1 MNQTVIFYPVMALVA
16 LTFFVGFNML
26 RSRFS
31 AVKNGQVSIKYFQL
45 NRDGIPDKMQ
55 RLSDKYDNLLSMP
68 ILFYL
73 VTLMVFVVHVVDVVD
88 EWYLVLAWLYVGVRF
103 IHSYIHCVYNN
114 VIHRVYAFVLSVVM
128 LIVIWLRLF
137 FHLITNVVL

>member
-1 MNQTVIFYPVMALVA
+1 MNQAVIFFPVMALVA

-31 AVKNGQVSIKYFQL
+31 AVKNRQVSIKYFQL
-45 NRDGIPDKMQ
+45 NQGDIPDKMQ
-55 RLSDKYDNLLSMP
+55 QLSDDYDNLLSMP

-73 VTLMVFVVHVVDVVD
+73 VTLLVYVVQIVD

-103 IHSYIHCVYNN
+103 VHSYIHCVYNN
-114 VIHRVYAFVLSVVM
+114 VIHRMYAFVLSAVV
-128 LIVIWLRLF
+128 LIIIWLRLF
-137 FHLITNVVL
+137 FHLISNAVVS